1 MFQHILLPTDG
12 SDLSAAAVHQ
22 GILFAKSIRAKVT
35 GLCVMPKHSKHL
47 YAAQMPTEV
56 LDQSARRCREL
67 AEAYLAAIEKGVEI
81 ARELAEAYLQVISK
95 AAQDA
100 GVACEVV
107 TESDDSPYEAIIRVA
122 EQKGCDLIMMASH
135 GRRGV
140 KAILIGSE
148 TQKVLTHSKI
158 PVLVYR

>member
-1 MFQHILLPTDG
+1 MFKHILLPTDG
-12 SDLSAAAVHQ
+12 SSLSAAAVHQ

-35 GLCVMPKHSKHL
+35 GLCVMPQHAKHL

-56 LDQSARRCREL
+56 LDQSASRCREL
-67 AEAYLAAIEKGVEI
+67 AEAYLAAIEKGAEI
-81 ARELAEAYLQVISK
+81 ARELAHAYLQVISK
-95 AAQDA
+95 AAQEA
-100 GVACEVV
+100 GVACDVV
-107 TESDDSPYEAIIRVA
+107 YERNDSPYEAIIRVA
-122 EQKGCDLIMMASH
+122 EEKGCDLIMMASH

>member
-1 MFQHILLPTDG
+1 MPRHPKIL
-12 SDLSAAAVHQ
+12 S
-22 GILFAKSIRAKVT
+22 
-35 GLCVMPKHSKHL
+35 
-47 YAAQMPTEV
+47 AAQMPTEV
-56 LDQSARRCREL
+56 LDQSASRCKEL
-67 AEAYLAAIEKGVEI
+67 AEAYLETIEKGAEI
-81 ARELAEAYLQVISK
+81 ARQLAEAYLQVILKS
-95 AAQDA
+95 AQDA

-135 GRRGV
+135 GRSGV

>member
-1 MFQHILLPTDG
+1 MFKHILLPTDG
-12 SDLSAAAVHQ
+12 SNLSTAAIHQ
-22 GILFAKSIRAKVT
+22 GILLAKSIRAQIT
-35 GLCVMPKHSKHL
+35 GLCVMPRHL
-47 YAAQMPTEV
+47 KILSAAQMPTEV
-56 LDQSARRCREL
+56 LDQSASRCKEL
-67 AEAYLAAIEKGVEI
+67 AEAYLETIEKGAEI
-81 ARELAEAYLQVISK
+81 ARQLAEAYLQVILKS
-95 AAQDA
+95 AQDA

-107 TESDDSPYEAIIRVA
+107 IESDDSPYEAIIRVA

-135 GRRGV
+135 GRSGV

>member
-1 MFQHILLPTDG
+1 MFKHILLPTDG

-47 YAAQMPTEV
+47 YAAQIPTEV
-56 LDQSARRCREL
+56 LDQPASRCREL
-67 AEAYLAAIEKGVEI
+67 AEAYLAAIEKGAEI
-81 ARELAEAYLQVISK
+81 ASELAQAYLEVISK
-95 AAQDA
+95 ASLEA
-100 GVACEVV
+100 GVACDVV
-107 TESDDSPYEAIIRVA
+107 YERNDSPYEAIIRVA
-122 EQKGCDLIMMASH
+122 GEKGCDLIMMASH
-135 GRRGV
+135 GRSGV

>member
-1 MFQHILLPTDG
+1 MFKHILLPTDG
-12 SDLSAAAVHQ
+12 SDLSTAAIHQ
-22 GILFAKSIRAKVT
+22 GILLAKSIRAKIT
-35 GLCVMPKHSKHL
+35 GLYVMPRHSKIL
-47 YAAQMPTEV
+47 SAAQMPTEV
-56 LDQSARRCREL
+56 SDQSASRCKEL
-67 AEAYLAAIEKGVEI
+67 AEAYLETIEKGAEI
-81 ARELAEAYLQVISK
+81 ARQVAEACLQIILKS
-95 AAQDA
+95 AQDA

-107 TESDDSPYEAIIRVA
+107 TERADSPYEAIIRVA

-135 GRRGV
+135 GRSGV